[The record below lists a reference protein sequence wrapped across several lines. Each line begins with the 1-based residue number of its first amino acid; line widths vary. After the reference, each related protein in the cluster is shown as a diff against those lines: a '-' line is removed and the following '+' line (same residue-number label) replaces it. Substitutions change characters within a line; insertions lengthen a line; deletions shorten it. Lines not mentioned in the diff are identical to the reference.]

1 MYPGPAKETVRKPAI
16 ELECDPRLVFYSN
29 RNGVTMRNKVA
40 VAAAVASAFIVLA
53 VAGSFFTSDKMN
65 RTAEEHAM
73 SAGRPGE
80 STPNG
85 LQEFQNNKA
94 ARGPTTTGSNSN
106 SSVPPAS
113 R

>member
-1 MYPGPAKETVRKPAI
+1 
-16 ELECDPRLVFYSN
+16 
-29 RNGVTMRNKVA
+29 MRNNVA

-53 VAGSFFTSDKMN
+53 LAGSFFTSHKMN

-73 SAGRPGE
+73 SAGRLGE
-80 STPNG
+80 ATPNG
-85 LQEFQNNKA
+85 LQEFQNDKA
-94 ARGPTTTGSNSN
+94 ARGPTTTGSNPN

>member
-1 MYPGPAKETVRKPAI
+1 
-16 ELECDPRLVFYSN
+16 
-29 RNGVTMRNKVA
+29 MRNNVA

-53 VAGSFFTSDKMN
+53 LAGSFFTSDKMN

-85 LQEFQNNKA
+85 LQEFQNDKA
-94 ARGPTTTGSNSN
+94 ARGPTTTGSNPN